1 MSKKK
6 KTHEYCSENAEVSG
20 GNFLISHEEDK
31 TKQREGGKRKDEKK
45 DRKKREVEKSK
56 STNKDVEVKN

>member
-1 MSKKK
+1 MHGQTYTGTPKIQPNGGRKLSQKKK

-31 TKQREGGKRKDEKK
+31 TQRGEKTKR
-45 DRKKREVEKSK
+45 
-56 STNKDVEVKN
+56 

>member
-1 MSKKK
+1 MHGQTYTGTPKKPTEWRSKIVPKK

-31 TKQREGGKRKDEKK
+31 KQRGEKTKR
-45 DRKKREVEKSK
+45 
-56 STNKDVEVKN
+56 

>member
-1 MSKKK
+1 MHAQTYTGTPTNRMEVENCPKK

-31 TKQREGGKRKDEKK
+31 TERGGKT
-45 DRKKREVEKSK
+45 KR
-56 STNKDVEVKN
+56 